1 MHESQRGEALLDRTT
16 YAAIPNFE
24 PLLNL
29 LTPFVHSKG
38 LLYINSYVIKS
49 VTKLQ

>member
-16 YAAIPNFE
+16 YATISNFE

-38 LLYINSYVIKS
+38 LLYINSYIPKS
-49 VTKLQ
+49 VRNL